1 MKIVSVKD
9 VFATILLIVS
19 TMIIA
24 FIELMLNEVTT
35 NAGLLRFILK
45 NSEKT
50 LCQSGLS
57 IRDCRDP
64 PFKNWGDTT

>member
-45 NSEKT
+45 NSDKHYA
-50 LCQSGLS
+50 SW
-57 IRDCRDP
+57 D
-64 PFKNWGDTT
+64 